1 MLNLLAEMT
10 ISTGSIIGY
19 LLGGLATLYAAG
31 QAIDFFKRKRKEHRD
46 AIANEALEEK
56 KEEKRLEKL
65 ERRVSSLEST
75 DEKINSKLDKIAAE
89 QEIGRQQFIIETHAW
104 MYRMWFECKKRG
116 YVTPMDLQTIEERYE
131 FYKSRG
137 GNSYVD
143 DLVDEIRH
151 METRDAF

>member
-1 MLNLLAEMT
+1 MLNLLSQIAVDA
-10 ISTGSIIGY
+10 GSIVGY
-19 LLGGLATLYAAG
+19 ILGGLAAAYAAG
-31 QAIDFFKRKRKEHRD
+31 QAIDFFKKKRKEHRD
-46 AIANEALEEK
+46 SIANAAVDEV

-65 ERRVSSLEST
+65 EKKVASLESA
-75 DEKINSKLDKIAAE
+75 DEKINCKLDKIVAE

-116 YVTPMDLQTIEERYE
+116 FVTPMDLQTIEERYE

-143 DLVDEIRH
+143 DLVAEIRKIDK
-151 METRDAF
+151 RDAF